1 VSFLRGMT
9 ALPAGL
15 PLAAEAKLFK
25 ALADAQRLAIL
36 RLIAIDGLAV
46 GELTA
51 RLPLNQ
57 PTVSHHLRILR
68 EAGLVRA
75 QRCKTSLRYE
85 LTPDAAARI
94 DAALSVLFPDYFT
107 SSVWAPTRGSG

>member
-1 VSFLRGMT
+1 MSIRWSLSARP
-9 ALPAGL
+9 LEP
-15 PLAAEAKLFK
+15 PLAAEAQLFK
-25 ALADAQRLAIL
+25 ALGDMQRLAIL
-36 RLIAIDGLAV
+36 RLIAGDGLSV

-57 PTVSHHLRILR
+57 PTVSHHLRLLR
-68 EAGLVRA
+68 EVGLVRS
-75 QRCKTSLRYE
+75 QRHKTSLRYE

-107 SSVWAPTRGSG
+107 SSVWAPTRA

>member
-1 VSFLRGMT
+1 MSFLRGLT
-9 ALPAGL
+9 ARPPGP
-15 PLAAEAKLFK
+15 PLAAEARLFK
-25 ALADAQRLAIL
+25 ALGDAQRLAIL
-36 RLIAIDGLAV
+36 RLISADGLSV

-57 PTVSHHLRILR
+57 PTVSHHLRLLR
-68 EAGLVRA
+68 EVGLVRSE
-75 QRCKTSLRYE
+75 RRKTSLRYE

-107 SSVWAPTRGSG
+107 SSVWAPTRG

>member
-1 VSFLRGMT
+1 MSFLRGLG
-9 ALPAGL
+9 AAPVGA
-15 PLAAEAKLFK
+15 PLAAEAQLFK
-25 ALADAQRLAIL
+25 ALGDAQRLAIL
-36 RLIAIDGLAV
+36 RSLADDSRSV

-75 QRCKTSLRYE
+75 QRRKTSLRYE
-85 LTPDAAARI
+85 LTTDAAARI
-94 DAALSVLFPDYFT
+94 DAALSVLFPAYFT
-107 SSVWAPTRGSG
+107 SSVWAPTRGGS